1 MRHSIACDNGHK
13 STTMAADSGYTL
25 VVGTGVDMTI
35 VDTATED

>member
-1 MRHSIACDNGHK
+1 
-13 STTMAADSGYTL
+13 MAADSGYTL